1 MLFNV
6 YKWHSSY
13 IRHEIIRYIGR
24 LNNSN
29 IAKLVEIGREAGDN
43 LQKGTG
49 GGRRL
54 PPVPPPP
61 LRGLGR
67 CLVGGW
73 CHMET
78 ALKPG
83 SHVTRTVLELYCR
96 CKISFN
102 VFLQ

>member
-1 MLFNV
+1 MRVIGGILVLFNV

-61 LRGLGR
+61 PKGL
-67 CLVGGW
+67 
-73 CHMET
+73 
-78 ALKPG
+78 
-83 SHVTRTVLELYCR
+83 RTVFSRWLVSYGNR
-96 CKISFN
+96 A
-102 VFLQ
+102 